1 MSSARNHGALST
13 VNSVLKPWSSTAV
26 LGMCSQQM
34 PLILFWLQ
42 PPGVSGLRFTLGNK
56 GQLCFRSREGSQA
69 APGLGQGVQHPGT
82 GSRGRGQKQEL
93 LKPAS
98 PFANMPADGDEHQ
111 GLFPSQDPDRPPVWS
126 RDVRGRGSV
135 WGGLQTGQMASLR
148 NKPQYLLHL
157 QRKWIWVTQDQ
168 DKPLGLCREMGLW
181 GLGTATADQQVLGR

>member
-1 MSSARNHGALST
+1 MSSAQNHGALST

-56 GQLCFRSREGSQA
+56 GQLCFHSREGSQA

-98 PFANMPADGDEHQ
+98 CQQMEMSTRGY
-111 GLFPSQDPDRPPVWS
+111 SPP
-126 RDVRGRGSV
+126 RT
-135 WGGLQTGQMASLR
+135 QTG
-148 NKPQYLLHL
+148 PQSGAGMFVAVEVSGEGSR
-157 QRKWIWVTQDQ
+157 QGKWPHSGINHNIYYI
-168 DKPLGLCREMGLW
+168 CRGN
-181 GLGTATADQQVLGR
+181 GSG